1 MQKERSRD
9 CSRYIYGSIRPSWIL
24 QHAGYMSASEDL
36 GEDPTLLTHIPSRNP
51 WISIGSILF
60 WVPMEHIYTISGL
73 FQVYTYIYVYI
84 CVCKTIRVCIYI
96 YICIYICI
104 YIYGFQYDYIYQ
116 LRSVGSSHPRSG
128 EITRPS
134 PALSKASST
143 KPSKASPGATCQIR
157 RNGGKYVIQ

>member
-1 MQKERSRD
+1 M
-9 CSRYIYGSIRPSWIL
+9 YIYMYI
-24 QHAGYMSASEDL
+24 
-36 GEDPTLLTHIPSRNP
+36 
-51 WISIGSILF
+51 
-60 WVPMEHIYTISGL
+60 
-73 FQVYTYIYVYI
+73 YIYVYI
-84 CVCKTIRVCIYI
+84 YV
-96 YICIYICI
+96 

-157 RNGGKYVIQ
+157 RNGGKYVIQQLQIDLYQQISNHDCQYSPPIFLFSYRCDTGEASIQVGCILFNNYLLSVHNPIPLIFNTFERSQRCVNPQEIFRTCS